1 MYSPAIN
8 IPGDPARPEGRDTRI
23 IDVRHPNWTYMAP
36 QWRKWRL
43 TYYGGDAFIIEYLKK
58 YSEMED
64 PADFKRRKDIA
75 PVPAFA
81 KAAINDI
88 KNSIFQRMVDITRR
102 GGDQTYLDAVEGR
115 GHGVDLHGASM
126 NGFLGRHVLPELL
139 TMARVGVFVDMPA
152 VEGYTLMDQQGVRP
166 YIYLY
171 RTEEILSWTYR
182 RDSADEYQ
190 SLLLRDH
197 LDSYSPIYGLPFGT
211 WSRYRH
217 IWLENNQVHIQF
229 YGDGAQQVD
238 MSGNPSPGLDP
249 IVIDIPYIP
258 FVMMELSNSLLAD
271 VANHQIALLNMESAD
286 ISYALKSNYPFYVEQ
301 ADPRATSGYLK
312 GPGQP
317 GGDGTS
323 ALANGANSQNLT
335 NNQQIRVGVTQG
347 RRYALGTE
355 RPGFINPSSE
365 PLQISMA
372 KQKAL
377 KEDIRQLVNLALSNV
392 QPKMAS
398 AESKSLD
405 NQGLESGL
413 SYIGLELEHA
423 ERKIAKYWSMLMGPG
438 TQVATVNYPR
448 KYSLL
453 SDEDRRANAEH
464 LEKLR
469 DSVPSATFQ
478 KLISKKIA
486 HELLAANLTEEELQ
500 KIYDEIDSCEAFST
514 TAEEIF
520 MAVEKGILDSELAAK
535 LLGYPKGT
543 TEKAKAEH
551 AERLARISAAQAS
564 GKGETNPGARG
575 VVDQED
581 TPGKGAKDEKKQSDA
596 DPNPPKKVRGDGH
609 AT

>member
-1 MYSPAIN
+1 MYQPAIN
-8 IPGDPARPEGRDTRI
+8 IPGDPTRPQGKDPRI
-23 IDVRHPNWTYMAP
+23 IDVRHPNWTFFAP
-36 QWRKWRL
+36 FWRKWRL
-43 TYYGGDAFIIEYLKK
+43 TYFGGDAFIVEYCKK
-58 YSEMED
+58 FSEWED
-64 PADFKRRKDIA
+64 AADYKRRKDIT

-102 GGDQTYLDAVEGR
+102 GGDPSYQAAVEGL
-115 GHGVDLHGASM
+115 GHGIDLHGASM
-126 NGFLGRHVLPELL
+126 NAFLGRHILPELL
-139 TMARVGVFVDMPA
+139 TMARVGVFVDMPS
-152 VEGYTLMDQQGVRP
+152 VEGYTLMDQQGMRP
-166 YIYLY
+166 YIYMY

-197 LDSYSPIYGLPFGT
+197 LDSYSPMYGLPFGT

-229 YGDGAQQVD
+229 YNDGAQQVD
-238 MSGNPSPGLDP
+238 MSGNPNPGIDP
-249 IVIDIPYIP
+249 IILDIPYIP
-258 FVMMELSNSLLAD
+258 FVMLELNNSLLAD
-271 VANHQIALLNMESAD
+271 VANHQIALLNMESSD
-286 ISYALKSNYPFYVEQ
+286 IMYSLKSNFPFYTEQ
-301 ADPRATSGYLK
+301 GDPRATSGYLK
-312 GPGQP
+312 GPGNS
-317 GGDGTS
+317 GMSLTTGSGT
-323 ALANGANSQNLT
+323 AADANLSHSQEL
-335 NNQQIRVGVTQG
+335 RVGVTQG

-355 RPGFINPSSE
+355 RPAFINPSSE

-423 ERKIAKYWSMLMGPG
+423 ERKIAKYWAVLMGAG
-438 TQVATVNYPR
+438 TPQATINYPR

-469 DSVPSATFQ
+469 DSVPSSTFQ

-486 HELLAANLTEEELQ
+486 HELLAANLTEEELEV
-500 KIYDEIDSCEAFST
+500 IYKEIDDCEAYSSV
-514 TAEEIF
+514 AEEIF
-520 MAVEKGILDSELAAK
+520 QAVEAGILDTELAAK

-543 TEKAKAEH
+543 TDKAKAEH
-551 AERLARISAAQAS
+551 ADRLARIAKSQS
-564 GKGETNPGARG
+564 KPTDNPGARG
-575 VVDQED
+575 VPDLAGA
-581 TPGKGAKDEKKQSDA
+581 PGKGAAEEKTASRETDT
-596 DPNPPKKVRGDGH
+596 DPVPTSKVRGEGK
-609 AT
+609 